1 MAGIGFELNKIVQ
14 RPGYTSLLQAYAY
27 AGLIGSGPWLMA
39 VISLGLLGTIFT
51 RSTAFGDARLF
62 FVSISVIYGFTLV
75 LTGPIQMVLT
85 RYTADQEFTRSEEK
99 IFPAYIFSLGWT
111 ALLFSLLGFFFFYFY
126 VPGPE
131 LFRLSAAF
139 LMVVVASIWI
149 TGIFLTAMKDYKS
162 VLWAFALGG
171 ACSFVAA
178 LILGRAYGLSGAMF
192 GFAFGHML
200 LLVALFAGVY
210 RQVGNHKIADFSFFR
225 QYRRYWDLAL
235 GGLLYNLGLWID
247 KFLFWWMDPGAEI
260 VGGILRAS
268 PVYDRVVYFS
278 FLTAIPGMAVF
289 LLKLET
295 EFAAKNHEF
304 FQLVLKKGTLAQIE
318 EARDATILA
327 LREGFTLLVK
337 IQGLFTLL
345 LLLSSGKILPFF
357 GLSAVQ
363 AGVFQIALLGIFL
376 LVLFMA
382 MLTVLYY
389 LDKRRDALLCSAIFA
404 GINFAVTAATIGAGQ
419 RWFGLGFLAATAI
432 SLVIASARVN
442 YRLQNLDYETFT
454 SQPIYG

>member
-14 RPGYTSLLQAYAY
+14 RRGYTSLLQAYAY

-51 RSTAFGDARLF
+51 RWTHFGDVRLF

-85 RYTADQEFTRSEEK
+85 RYTADQEFTKTEEK
-99 IFPAYIFSLGWT
+99 IFPAFVFSLGWT
-111 ALLFSLLGFFFFYFY
+111 ALLFGIFGFVFFFFL

-131 LFRLSAAF
+131 VFRLSAAF
-139 LMVVVASIWI
+139 LMVIVASIWI
-149 TGIFLTAMKDYKS
+149 TGIFLTAMKNYKA
-162 VLWAFALGG
+162 VLWSFALGG
-171 ACSFVAA
+171 ACSFAGA
-178 LILGRAYGLSGAMF
+178 LALGQQFGLSGAMF
-192 GFAFGHML
+192 GFAFGHLL
-200 LLVALFAGVY
+200 LLVNLISNVY
-210 RQVGNHKIADFSFFR
+210 REVGNHQIADFSFLR
-225 QYRRYWDLAL
+225 QYRTYWDLAL
-235 GGLLYNLGLWID
+235 GGLLYNLGMWID
-247 KFLFWWMDPGAEI
+247 KFLFWWMDPAAEV

-268 PVYDRVVYFS
+268 PIYDRVVYFS

-295 EFAAKNHEF
+295 EFAARNHEF
-304 FQLVLKKGTLAQIE
+304 FQLVLKKGTLSQIE
-318 EARDATILA
+318 AARDATIAA
-327 LREGFTLLVK
+327 LREGFLLLVK

-389 LDKRRDALLCSAIFA
+389 LDKRRDALVCCAVFA
-404 GINFAVTAATIGAGQ
+404 GTNLVVTAATIFAGQ
-419 RWFGLGFLAATAI
+419 RWFGLGFLVASAI
-432 SLVIASARVN
+432 SLALAATRVN
-442 YRLQNLDYETFT
+442 YRLANLDYETFT
-454 SQPIYG
+454 SQPIHG